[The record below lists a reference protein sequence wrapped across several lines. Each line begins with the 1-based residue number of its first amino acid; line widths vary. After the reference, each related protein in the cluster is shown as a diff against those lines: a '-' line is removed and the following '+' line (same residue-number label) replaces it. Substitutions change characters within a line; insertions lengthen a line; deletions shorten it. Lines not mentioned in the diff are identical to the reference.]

1 LKRIHYGWIMVFS
14 AAGILA
20 SHALIFYSFGI
31 FLRPITEQFNWD
43 RGALSAAVS
52 IGMLVSGPFSIVAG
66 RLSDRY
72 GPRLLVTASCII
84 SGLALLLMSQVSE
97 LWHVYLI
104 YGTAMSIGGSGC
116 VVPLTTTI
124 PRWFRQRRGT
134 ALGLTWTGIGV
145 GGIIAPM
152 LSQWLISAY
161 DWQMAYIVIG
171 IINLLIAVP
180 LAQLLKTNPRQLGI
194 QPYGETSIDSEK
206 VESLSESLTLK
217 QAIRTGRF
225 WLFGLIMF
233 CFIFIIQVMMA
244 HIAPHAVDVGISA
257 TLAASIV
264 SIWAAVS
271 LFGRNTAGFLS
282 DRIGATLSIVLY
294 LGVMALALLWL
305 LFATDIWMFYLFAVI
320 YGIAYGGVVP
330 LQTLVTGELFGI
342 RYLGAVMA
350 TLMLIG
356 SAGGALGAPLAGT
369 IFDINGSYQ
378 LAFIICLVMVI
389 LGIIFSIIL
398 VRQQRKQQRKED
410 LSDKRESY

>member
-1 LKRIHYGWIMVFS
+1 MVFS

-43 RGALSAAVS
+43 RGTLSAAIS

-72 GPRLLVTASCII
+72 GPRLLVTVSAII

-104 YGTAMSIGGSGC
+104 YGVALSVGGSGC
-116 VVPLTTTI
+116 VVPITTTI

-134 ALGLTWTGIGV
+134 ALGLTWTGIGL

-152 LSQWLISAY
+152 LAQWLISSY
-161 DWQMAYIVIG
+161 DWPMAYIVIG
-171 IINLLIAVP
+171 IINLIVAAP
-180 LAQLLKTNPRQLGI
+180 LALTLKGNPRQMGI
-194 QPYGETSIDSEK
+194 QPYGDTSVPAGEADLISEG
-206 VESLSESLTLK
+206 LTLR

-225 WLFGLIMF
+225 WIFGLVMF

-244 HIAPHAVDVGISA
+244 HIAPHAVDMGISA

-271 LFGRNTAGFLS
+271 LIGRNTAGYIS
-282 DRIGATLSIVLY
+282 DRVGPTRSIIFY
-294 LGVMALALLWL
+294 LGIMTLAMVWL
-305 LFATDIWMFYLFAVI
+305 LFAEDVWMFYFFAVV

-330 LQTLVTGELFGI
+330 LQTLVTGELFGL

-350 TLMLIG
+350 TLMLMG
-356 SAGGALGAPLAGT
+356 SAGGALGAPLAGV
-369 IFDINGSYQ
+369 IFDVSGSYQ
-378 LAFIICLVMVI
+378 VAFIICLLMVI
-389 LGIIFSIIL
+389 LAIILSVIL
-398 VRQQRKQQRKED
+398 VRQNRKQKAV
-410 LSDKRESY
+410 L